1 MALWEHNHE
10 RKQVYVKIHSTFF
23 KDSKTYFCFG
33 VFIFYDISSCFCS
46 KTPRAERLF
55 LRNQLNNY
63 IMYLLLNRIS
73 DNGTQTVGSLSLYD
87 SSNNVLLRFDTLE
100 LSYNNN
106 APGKSCVPAGMYVV
120 NRKTSYR
127 HGSCFEL
134 QNVLGRSNILI
145 HKGNYNSDTKGC
157 ILIGN
162 GFKDINQD
170 FEVDVLNSKI
180 AMNNLL
186 RTLKTTTTIQI
197 KNLWLPKKNV

>member
-1 MALWEHNHE
+1 
-10 RKQVYVKIHSTFF
+10 
-23 KDSKTYFCFG
+23 
-33 VFIFYDISSCFCS
+33 
-46 KTPRAERLF
+46 
-55 LRNQLNNY
+55 
-63 IMYLLLNRIS
+63 
-73 DNGTQTVGSLSLYD
+73 
-87 SSNNVLLRFDTLE
+87 
-100 LSYNNN
+100 
-106 APGKSCVPAGMYVV
+106 MYVV

-197 KNLWLPKKNV
+197 KNLWLPKRMSSYRARNSAFKFANRLGSIRTHGGSSFENSLGMCSHLCQEIAVCQLQKRALQDGHFEELPYNIKQLYN